1 MLLNSWR
8 CQRTPLHPNVLVRD
22 RRNIIQ
28 EMQCST
34 VEVTSNPEYQR
45 HNKCSKEYLP
55 MYLGEE
61 PVYLNT
67 SKADHKITNSW
78 STRLWWSIT
87 IYIGG
92 HQWKLGPRRWSS
104 SIHIIP
110 VVKTKPEQL
119 EYHVDELD
127 HVDAVDA
134 TNTVESGDL
143 EQSDRKQGLSRR
155 SPAVWSAE
163 WLAETTSSPA
173 ESRGSD
179 ELLRDSLTWG
189 MWIGLEVLPVGRLG
203 SVGHCSGFDVVLY
216 LIGKLSYMVMSVNMI
231 CGEESHEPG
240 LSGSTRSYWRSSE
253 AAWSKPS
260 MNKREEPWLNL
271 IMELNGR
278 VKSRSDLSGDDDD
291 LISLAI
297 HASGGFCC
305 TLDWTRKGWTVP

>member
-34 VEVTSNPEYQR
+34 VEVTSNPGYQR

-61 PVYLNT
+61 PVYLDT

-78 STRLWWSIT
+78 STRLWSSIT

-92 HQWKLGPRRWSS
+92 HQWKLGPRHWSS
-104 SIHIIP
+104 SIHTIP

-155 SPAVWSAE
+155 PPVVWSAE
-163 WLAETTSSPA
+163 WLSETTSSPA

-179 ELLRDSLTWG
+179 ELLRDSVNLG
-189 MWIGLEVLPVGRLG
+189 NVDWIGSPACWTPWKRGTLCWLW
-203 SVGHCSGFDVVLY
+203 
-216 LIGKLSYMVMSVNMI
+216 
-231 CGEESHEPG
+231 CGIVPD
-240 LSGSTRSYWRSSE
+240 RE
-253 AAWSKPS
+253 A
-260 MNKREEPWLNL
+260 E
-271 IMELNGR
+271 
-278 VKSRSDLSGDDDD
+278 
-291 LISLAI
+291 
-297 HASGGFCC
+297 
-305 TLDWTRKGWTVP
+305 

>member
-92 HQWKLGPRRWSS
+92 HQCKLGPRRWSS
-104 SIHIIP
+104 SIHTIP
-110 VVKTKPEQL
+110 VVQTTPEQL

-134 TNTVESGDL
+134 TNTVESGEL
-143 EQSDRKQGLSRR
+143 EQK
-155 SPAVWSAE
+155 
-163 WLAETTSSPA
+163 TTS
-173 ESRGSD
+173 R
-179 ELLRDSLTWG
+179 
-189 MWIGLEVLPVGRLG
+189 
-203 SVGHCSGFDVVLY
+203 
-216 LIGKLSYMVMSVNMI
+216 MI
-231 CGEESHEPG
+231 CRMIIWDHIQPSREQRLRWTTEGLLEPG
-240 LSGSTRSYWRSSE
+240 ECG
-253 AAWSKPS
+253 
-260 MNKREEPWLNL
+260 
-271 IMELNGR
+271 
-278 VKSRSDLSGDDDD
+278 
-291 LISLAI
+291 
-297 HASGGFCC
+297 
-305 TLDWTRKGWTVP
+305 LDWKSCLLDALEAWDNVLVVMWYCTW